1 MRNIGQFIPL
11 VILGYIDKRE
21 QLESELPLGYYMK
34 KYNEP
39 ISFTF
44 NGNFVFFTLQYCR
57 EFMKT
62 VLIPR

>member
-34 KYNEP
+34 KKIEDTS
-39 ISFTF
+39 I
-44 NGNFVFFTLQYCR
+44 
-57 EFMKT
+57 
-62 VLIPR
+62 